1 MRNLEPRAKEGA
13 RGRWWAN
20 WGWPDASPDGW
31 YAAAKLGRSF
41 TTESIALSKAGEV
54 AREITEMVAR
64 QDPDYVRG
72 LLPAEP
78 RRRRLRTLVTVA
90 LVGAALSWAFT
101 TWWPLTLLLLA
112 SWLCVRAIERQS
124 L

>member
-41 TTESIALSKAGEV
+41 TTESIALSKANEV
-54 AREITEMVAR
+54 ARR
-64 QDPDYVRG
+64 DHRDG
-72 LLPAEP
+72 
-78 RRRRLRTLVTVA
+78 
-90 LVGAALSWAFT
+90 GAS
-101 TWWPLTLLLLA
+101 
-112 SWLCVRAIERQS
+112 
-124 L
+124 

>member
-20 WGWPDASPDGW
+20 WGWPDASSDGW

-41 TTESIALSKAGEV
+41 PTESIALVAAREV
-54 AREITEMVAR
+54 SREITEMVVR
-64 QDPDYVRG
+64 HDPDYVRG

-78 RRRRLRTLVTVA
+78 RRRRLRELIAVA
-90 LVGAALSWAFT
+90 MVGASLGWLAA
-101 TWWPLTLLLLA
+101 TWWP
-112 SWLCVRAIERQS
+112 W
-124 L
+124 

>member
-41 TTESIALSKAGEV
+41 TTEGVALSKAGEV
-54 AREITEMVAR
+54 AREITEMVVR

-78 RRRRLRTLVTVA
+78 RRRRLRTLIAVA
-90 LVGAALSWAFT
+90 LVGAALGWAIT
-101 TWWPLTLLLLA
+101 TGWP
-112 SWLCVRAIERQS
+112 W
-124 L
+124 

>member
-1 MRNLEPRAKEGA
+1 M
-13 RGRWWAN
+13 
-20 WGWPDASPDGW
+20 
-31 YAAAKLGRSF
+31 
-41 TTESIALSKAGEV
+41 

-78 RRRRLRTLVTVA
+78 RRRRLRTLIAVA

-101 TWWPLTLLLLA
+101 TWWP
-112 SWLCVRAIERQS
+112 W
-124 L
+124 

>member
-1 MRNLEPRAKEGA
+1 MDAGGRIGA
-13 RGRWWAN
+13 GRTHR
-20 WGWPDASPDGW
+20 PDGW

-54 AREITEMVAR
+54 AREIAEMVAR

-78 RRRRLRTLVTVA
+78 RRRRLRDVDRG
-90 LVGAALSWAFT
+90 GAGRRGAGLGWLRLGGRGDNLGGTERGRRPCIAGNVS
-101 TWWPLTLLLLA
+101 TWKG
-112 SWLCVRAIERQS
+112 
-124 L
+124 